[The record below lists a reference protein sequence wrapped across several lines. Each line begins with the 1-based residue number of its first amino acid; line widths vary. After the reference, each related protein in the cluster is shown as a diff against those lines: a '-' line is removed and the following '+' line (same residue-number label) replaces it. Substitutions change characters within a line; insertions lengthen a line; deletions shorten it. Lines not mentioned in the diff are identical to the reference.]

1 MAVGAISIL
10 YVLRQKLLTI
20 CGSPS
25 NTKKKDASHIGNDN
39 GTSKYSQWYAFE
51 TKSDLAFTFTRQV
64 QIINYSA
71 IL

>member
-25 NTKKKDASHIGNDN
+25 NTKKKMLHTGNDN